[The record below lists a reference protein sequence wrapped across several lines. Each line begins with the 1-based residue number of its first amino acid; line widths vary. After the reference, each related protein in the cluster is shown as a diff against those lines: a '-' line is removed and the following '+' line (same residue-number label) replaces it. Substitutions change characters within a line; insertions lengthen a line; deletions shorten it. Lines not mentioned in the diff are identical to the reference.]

1 VEEIQIYQRE
11 LLVKYQH
18 NKEKQMIGKQG
29 KPAKAPTS
37 GAIMGKKNGG
47 AVKGGGNVKQGI
59 TPKGIKG
66 NTNKLK

>member
-1 VEEIQIYQRE
+1 
-11 LLVKYQH
+11 
-18 NKEKQMIGKQG
+18 MFGKQG

-47 AVKGGGNVKQGI
+47 SVKGGGNVKQGI

-66 NTNKLK
+66 NKNKLK